1 MDWKEYFDKK
11 KRESYINGLISFFEK
26 LNKNN

>member
-11 KRESYINGLISFFEK
+11 KCENYINGLISFFEK
-26 LNKNN
+26 LNKK